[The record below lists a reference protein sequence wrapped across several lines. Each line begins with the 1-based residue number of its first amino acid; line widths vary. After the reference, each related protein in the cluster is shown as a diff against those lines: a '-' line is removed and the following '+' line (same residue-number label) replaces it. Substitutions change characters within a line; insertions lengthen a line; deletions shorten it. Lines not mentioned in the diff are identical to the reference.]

1 MSPTPKTKAVVAA
14 TPQLQQQPS
23 KRKLA
28 MNIPAANPHIAK
40 KSKNKSKSERTA
52 SRVSAM
58 QAEIDEVRM
67 RVRQDADKLKD
78 EEELDLEDLVF
89 GAALGDGQEKLK
101 SILAGGNGSKNTS
114 DLIGELVGELGEG
127 EEDGEGGEE
136 EELFVIDRRKPT
148 VVGEDDD
155 VENETSTSGTEK
167 SKPTALWVDSFDNG
181 SQDFKA
187 VDISAGSNRL
197 RKLRE
202 ADDETKI
209 STEEFEA
216 RLRKQYLKLHPTPDW
231 ATKPDPTLQENY
243 TSKYGALGSVNA
255 VLRSTKAMIDRN
267 MRIKL
272 PKDHLDV
279 FRMTDANDASP
290 SQSVVQSC
298 KFHPNAP
305 VLLTAGQDKTLRLF
319 HVDGKVNPKIQSVF
333 LKDFPI
339 HCADFSADGRQV
351 ILAGIKKHF
360 YVYDVEAG
368 QAERITGIR
377 GRDEEM
383 FNKFVVSPCGKF
395 IAFLGRD
402 GYIILIS
409 AHSKQWIANLRMN
422 GTCTA
427 FDFTKDGRFL
437 YSIGGDGEVYQWDLA
452 TRQCTHRFFDEG
464 AVNVHHLAV
473 SPDNSFIATGSSA
486 GIVNVYSSSSALAS
500 SKPTPSRALMNL
512 TTGISNLS
520 FHPSSQA
527 LLFSSR
533 LKKDSLKIAHCPSL
547 NVFPNWPTEST
558 PLGYVQSTAWS
569 PGGGYLAVGNDKG
582 KVLLYRATSF
592 GAC

>member
-1 MSPTPKTKAVVAA
+1 MVPTPKPKAAAAA
-14 TPQLQQQPS
+14 TVHTP

-28 MNIPAANPHIAK
+28 MNIPAANPHISK
-40 KSKNKSKSERTA
+40 KAKNKSKSGKTA
-52 SRVSAM
+52 VRVSAI
-58 QAEIDEVRM
+58 QAEIDEVRT

-89 GAALGDGQEKLK
+89 GAAAIGDGQEKLK
-101 SILAGGNGSKNTS
+101 SILKGGSSSKDTS
-114 DLIGELVGELGEG
+114 DLIGELVGELEEG
-127 EEDGEGGEE
+127 EEGGEDD

-148 VVGEDDD
+148 IVGEDENA
-155 VENETSTSGTEK
+155 ENETSVATTEK
-167 SKPTALWVDSFDNG
+167 TKPTALWVDSLDNG

-202 ADDETKI
+202 AEDETKI
-209 STEEFEA
+209 SSEEYEA

-243 TSKYGALGSVNA
+243 TSKYGAALGSVNA

-272 PKDHLDV
+272 PKEHLDV
-279 FRMTDANDASP
+279 FRMTDANDTSP

-351 ILAGIKKHF
+351 IMAGIKKHF
-360 YVYDVEAG
+360 YVYDVEVG
-368 QAERITGIR
+368 QAERILGIR

-409 AHSKQWIANLRMN
+409 AQSKQWIANLRMN

-486 GIVNVYSSSSALAS
+486 GIVNVYSSSTALAS

>member
-1 MSPTPKTKAVVAA
+1 MPPTNE
-14 TPQLQQQPS
+14 

-28 MNIPAANPHIAK
+28 MNIPAANPHVAK
-40 KSKNKSKSERTA
+40 KSKHKSKSEKTA
-52 SRVSAM
+52 AKVVAM
-58 QAEIDEVRM
+58 QGEID
-67 RVRQDADKLKD
+67 RVRTRVRLEADKLKD
-78 EEELDLEDLVF
+78 EEEIDLEDMVF
-89 GAALGDGQEKLK
+89 GAAVGDGGSKLQ
-101 SILAGGNGSKNTS
+101 SILAGGARHVATTS
-114 DLIGELVGELGEG
+114 DLIGELVNEL
-127 EEDGEGGEE
+127 DGESVNGDQ

-148 VVGEDDD
+148 IVGGSQTDDEND
-155 VENETSTSGTEK
+155 VATDAVIEQSK
-167 SKPTALWVDSFDNG
+167 SQQAAALWVDTFDND
-181 SQDFKA
+181 SQELKA
-187 VDISAGSNRL
+187 VDIGAGSNRL

-202 ADDETKI
+202 SVDETKI
-209 STEEFEA
+209 STQEFEA
-216 RLRKQYLKLHPTPDW
+216 RLRKQFLKLHPSPEW
-231 ATKPDPTLQENY
+231 ATNPDPTLQENY
-243 TSKYGALGSVNA
+243 QQQEGSTSLGSVNA

-267 MRIKL
+267 MRVKL
-272 PKDHLDV
+272 AKEHLDI

-290 SQSVVQSC
+290 SQSIVQSC

-319 HVDGKVNPKIQSVF
+319 HIDGKINPKIQSVF

-351 ILAGIKKHF
+351 ILAGMKKHF
-360 YVYDVEAG
+360 FVYDVEGG
-368 QAERITGIR
+368 QAERIMGIR

-383 FNKFVVSPCGKF
+383 FNKFVVSPSGKF

-402 GYIILIS
+402 GYIVLIS
-409 AHSKQWIANLRMN
+409 GQSKQWIANLRMN

-427 FDFTKDGRFL
+427 FDFSKDGRFL

-452 TRQCTHRFFDEG
+452 TRQCVHRFFDEG

-486 GIVNVYSSSSALAS
+486 GIVNVYSSSSALS
-500 SKPTPSRALMNL
+500 TSKPTPSRALMNL

-547 NVFPNWPTEST
+547 NVFANWPTEST
-558 PLGYVQSTAWS
+558 PLGYVQSSAWS

-582 KVLLYRATSF
+582 KVLLYRATAF